1 VTPTAA
7 IEEYMLSKKDFK
19 VRCINKTTMQPN
31 TVFFSYKKKTKDYT
45 LTVVDE
51 LSQETK
57 SDSYIIGAGAMSVS
71 IECLQSGSE
80 PIRLITYGAINE

>member
-1 VTPTAA
+1 MTPTAD
-7 IEEYMLSKKDFK
+7 IQQHMELKKDFK

-31 TVFFSYKKKTKDYT
+31 TVFFSYEKNSDDYT

-51 LSQETK
+51 LYQKTK
-57 SDSYIIGAGAMSVS
+57 SDSYILNAGTMSVS
-71 IECLQSGSE
+71 IECLQKESE